1 MAGVSLAHLP
11 VPHRSGSNLG
21 HTRAAAYDIC
31 FHDFSGLS
39 HMALVRP
46 QVVPLSHEGIQRI
59 FAMAYSMPLW
69 LKSRLIF
76 WRDLESF
83 QPVAGSRTNCKC
95 LICFLWRV
103 LAKTATLVTKI
114 AGQWLP
120 REDATLGFDPSPTTP
135 QESKKNIIINI
146 RPSFRQPKRRSPTS
160 CPVMFSK
167 FSRSTVLMTLG
178 CATNLQPDWDLWSDP
193 WSDPI

>member
-1 MAGVSLAHLP
+1 
-11 VPHRSGSNLG
+11 
-21 HTRAAAYDIC
+21 
-31 FHDFSGLS
+31 
-39 HMALVRP
+39 MALVRP

-95 LICFLWRV
+95 LICFLRRV
-103 LAKTATLVTKI
+103 LAKTATLVILINTKI

-135 QESKKNIIINI
+135 QESNT
-146 RPSFRQPKRRSPTS
+146 RTSSFTFGRVSGSQRGVHQHPVQSCFPSSAVPP
-160 CPVMFSK
+160 C
-167 FSRSTVLMTLG
+167 
-178 CATNLQPDWDLWSDP
+178 
-193 WSDPI
+193 